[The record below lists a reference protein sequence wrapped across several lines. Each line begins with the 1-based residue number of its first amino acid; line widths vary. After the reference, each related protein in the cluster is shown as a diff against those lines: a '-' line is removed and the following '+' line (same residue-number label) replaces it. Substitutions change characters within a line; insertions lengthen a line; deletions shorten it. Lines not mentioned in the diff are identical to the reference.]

1 MSRSERAYGAL
12 FLAYPEEFRRGYGPQ
27 MEQAFGDLY
36 RQACERG
43 RRRGIGLLW
52 ALTISDL
59 ARTAVEQRIMP
70 CADHEEVAMYDRR
83 LAVVGSLLLLALL
96 YFVSASLLKYGLG
109 IGILFDPLEVFLS
122 ASGRRVVFNLVSP
135 FVFLGGLRLALA
147 LNTYAVAR
155 ERKKR
160 RKDAREY
167 RQAQAEVVEH
177 RGRRREHP
185 VISDAVRVRVPRKLH
200 LPSIVSR
207 ALYSLAGPTY
217 IRRGASG

>member
-1 MSRSERAYGAL
+1 MSRPERVYRVL
-12 FLAYPEEFRRGYGPQ
+12 LLAYPREFRRDYGPQ

-185 VISDAVRVRVPRKLH
+185 VISDAVGVRVPRKLH